1 MLFHKLSSF
10 VLAFT
15 MLNPTSM
22 LAISNEQ
29 SAEEAVASDT
39 VETEGGG
46 TASTSTETLSSSP
59 SEEDTVDTEE
69 AIEDE
74 TDTDLSQNQQ
84 GEQNQPEG
92 EITSDSTANV
102 DKETAVPKEI
112 KQGKW
117 GEVTYTFDSET
128 GTLTLSGNNKKL
140 GPYDQSPWYKNKE
153 IKGKEIKKIVINDTI
168 IAPSDSSRLF
178 QNDTHSETNSLE
190 GIIGIEKLNTSN
202 VTEMGAMFSNSQVTD
217 LDVSNWDT
225 SNVTDMSS
233 MFSRSKATDLDV
245 SNWDTSN
252 VISMYFMYK
261 DSKITDLDVSNWDT
275 SNVKNMG
282 YMFSGSQVTDL
293 DVSNWDTSNVTKM
306 NDMYKDS
313 KITDLDVSNWDTSN
327 VTDMHFMFKDS
338 KITDLDVSNWDT
350 SNVRGMGRMFQDSML
365 KTLNLSNWTINPKTD
380 MTDAFT
386 NVPLSRIIL
395 GENFRFNKNARLGD
409 PYKETADV
417 TKYWIREEAGK
428 QVYPRYTAEEIMQN
442 YDGST
447 IPAGEY
453 VGEFQQQPIS
463 LEMKFDAP
471 ERTRIGD
478 QIDMTVNLTP
488 EKDENKNTDIV
499 TNLKLYKQM
508 LLDSSFE
515 IQKITEEHYNANNEK
530 VSSNNREFDE
540 NKELSLGDL
549 QSTNY
554 MKIVF
559 TGVAKNN
566 TTKQDMNYNLKLSYD
581 SSSDQVEKT
590 LSGFYEIESG
600 DLRLNFLEENIQFKS
615 TRLSADANNKVI
627 DRENDNW
634 GFQVFDARGT
644 NPISTENPMALRQD
658 WTVFAKTEGFSDED
672 NTPLV
677 DGALEVIMKNG
688 ENITPITSAESEI
701 VQHSVENEDPITHSQ
716 TNINWDKEQGIKL
729 RIVNYKLLEGGTEY
743 KASVDFEL
751 RQAP

>member
-1 MLFHKLSSF
+1 
-10 VLAFT
+10 
-15 MLNPTSM
+15 
-22 LAISNEQ
+22 
-29 SAEEAVASDT
+29 
-39 VETEGGG
+39 
-46 TASTSTETLSSSP
+46 
-59 SEEDTVDTEE
+59 
-69 AIEDE
+69 
-74 TDTDLSQNQQ
+74 
-84 GEQNQPEG
+84 
-92 EITSDSTANV
+92 
-102 DKETAVPKEI
+102 
-112 KQGKW
+112 
-117 GEVTYTFDSET
+117 
-128 GTLTLSGNNKKL
+128 
-140 GPYDQSPWYKNKE
+140 
-153 IKGKEIKKIVINDTI
+153 
-168 IAPSDSSRLF
+168 
-178 QNDTHSETNSLE
+178 
-190 GIIGIEKLNTSN
+190 
-202 VTEMGAMFSNSQVTD
+202 
-217 LDVSNWDT
+217 
-225 SNVTDMSS
+225 
-233 MFSRSKATDLDV
+233 
-245 SNWDTSN
+245 
-252 VISMYFMYK
+252 
-261 DSKITDLDVSNWDT
+261 
-275 SNVKNMG
+275 
-282 YMFSGSQVTDL
+282 
-293 DVSNWDTSNVTKM
+293 M